1 MRKSLLA
8 MIAATAIAATPALA
22 ASTDRITVTER
33 GSNGPD
39 VILIPGLVSSS
50 AVWDG
55 IAAHLEKDHRLH
67 IVQVDGFAGAP
78 PNGNKDGAV
87 IAPAMEAVH
96 DYVVAHH
103 LKAPAVIGHSM
114 GGLMG
119 MMLARRHPEDVGR
132 LMIVDSLPFFSVLMG
147 AQDVASAEP
156 MAAKMRDG
164 LLSASTDGFAQR
176 QEATIDRLVKSPD
189 GRKLALA
196 WSLASDRSVAARAA
210 YDAMTTDMRTELPK
224 IAQPVTVLYPWDA
237 SSPFPQAATDGLYQ
251 SNYAAL
257 PHKTMQRIDGSYH
270 FIMLDQ
276 PAAFAA
282 AVDTFLK

>member
-1 MRKSLLA
+1 MRKFCFA
-8 MIAATAIAATPALA
+8 MIAAAVMFAAPALA
-22 ASTDRITVTER
+22 ANTDRITVTER
-33 GSNGPD
+33 GNSGPD
-39 VILIPGLVSSS
+39 VVLIPGLVSSS

-55 IAAHLEKDHRLH
+55 IATHLEKDHRLH
-67 IVQVDGFAGAP
+67 IVQVDGFAGTP

-87 IAPAMEAVH
+87 IGPTMEAVH
-96 DYVVAHH
+96 DYIVSHH

-119 MMLARRHPEDVGR
+119 IMLARRHPDDVGR

-164 LLSASTDGFAQR
+164 LMAASADGFAQR

-196 WSLASDRSVAARAA
+196 WSLASDRSVGARAA
-210 YDAMTTDMRTELPK
+210 YDAMTTDMRAELPM
-224 IAQPVTVLYPWDA
+224 ITRPVTMLYPWDA
-237 SSPFPQAATDGLYQ
+237 TSPFPQAAVDALYQ
-251 SNYAAL
+251 SNYATL
-257 PHKTMQRIDGSYH
+257 PNKTLKRIDGSYH

-276 PAAFAA
+276 PAAFTA
-282 AVDTFLK
+282 AVDAFLK